1 MMRCHGE
8 KPGRLELRDY
18 SIATKR
24 RLYCHQ
30 ATSLLPPG
38 DVANSGRPSE
48 HRAFYKVA
56 YDVRSGN
63 VDLLD

>member
-8 KPGRLELRDY
+8 KLGRLELRGIMY
-18 SIATKR
+18 FEPF
-24 RLYCHQ
+24 LV
-30 ATSLLPPG
+30 PPG
-38 DVANSGRPSE
+38 DVANSDWPPE